1 MACKECDERVSS
13 RDSEIDTVRDIER
26 MRAVVDRLVLEQAQT
41 GWKADYA
48 YRNVHRHA
56 STWDVLLWTGVLALV
71 GYAAWLLLFP
81 RSDGEADV

>member
-1 MACKECDERVSS
+1 MACAECEKTST
-13 RDSEIDTVRDIER
+13 SEIDMVRDIER
-26 MRAVVDRLVLEQAQT
+26 MRAVIDQLANQQAVS
-41 GWKADYA
+41 GWKGEYA
-48 YRNVHRHA
+48 YNHMHRHA